1 MTCRAMSRWPSQ
13 INQLNPKYHPLLHHE
28 IIAVSA
34 SEVAIKVQ
42 AQVDTVTATNAAPDP
57 VAIAT
62 VALAATAKLIIAA
75 PAAIAKAIIAVLPPT
90 A

>member
-1 MTCRAMSRWPSQ
+1 MSRWPSQ
-13 INQLNPKYHPLLHHE
+13 INQRNPKYHPLLHHE
-28 IIAVSA
+28 TIAVDQIE

-42 AQVDTVTATNAAPDP
+42 ALAGTVTATNAVRNP
-57 VAIAT
+57 VAIAIA
-62 VALAATAKLIIAA
+62 ALVATANPIIAA

>member
-1 MTCRAMSRWPSQ
+1 MDQ
-13 INQLNPKYHPLLHHE
+13 IE
-28 IIAVSA
+28 

-42 AQVDTVTATNAAPDP
+42 ALADTVTATNAAPDP
-57 VAIAT
+57 LAIAT
-62 VALAATAKLIIAA
+62 AVLAATANLIIAA

>member
-1 MTCRAMSRWPSQ
+1 MDQ
-13 INQLNPKYHPLLHHE
+13 IE
-28 IIAVSA
+28 

-42 AQVDTVTATNAAPDP
+42 ALADTVTATNAVQDP
-57 VAIAT
+57 LALAT
-62 VALAATAKLIIAA
+62 VALVATANPIIAA